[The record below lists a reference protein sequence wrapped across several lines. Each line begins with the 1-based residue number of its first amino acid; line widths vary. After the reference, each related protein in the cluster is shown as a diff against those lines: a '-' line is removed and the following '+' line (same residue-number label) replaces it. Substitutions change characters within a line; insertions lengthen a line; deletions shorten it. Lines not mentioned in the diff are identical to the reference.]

1 MSKSALL
8 VIDLQNE
15 YLPTGK
21 LPLVNIEQATQNAVK
36 VIAQARQN
44 GTQVIHV
51 QHIFAHGELP
61 VFEPNSHGIEFQA
74 AVKPQPDETI
84 IVKNNVNA
92 FLNTN
97 LKQILDQ
104 NAISELVVVG
114 AMSHMCIDAAVR
126 AAADFGYNVK
136 VIHDACA
143 TLDLEFNGFK
153 VPAAYAHATIMAA
166 FEFAY
171 AQVIST
177 EAYLGE

>member
-21 LPLVNIEQATQNAVK
+21 LPLVNIEQTVANAVK
-36 VIAQARQN
+36 VIARARQE

-51 QHIFAHGELP
+51 QHIAHAESPLFQP
-61 VFEPNSHGIEFQA
+61 SSNGIEFQDT
-74 AVKPQPDETI
+74 VKPQANETVVI
-84 IVKNNVNA
+84 KNHINA

-97 LKQILDQ
+97 LKEILDS
-104 NAISELVVVG
+104 NDVTELVVIG

-126 AAADFGYNVK
+126 AASDFAYKVK

-143 TLDLEFNGFK
+143 TLDLEFSGVK
-153 VPAAYAHATIMAA
+153 VPAAHVHATIMAA

-177 EAYLGE
+177 KDYVS